1 MGFGCSPWQHMHSI
15 INWLLLIA
23 FVNLSL
29 FIENSTLVQRR
40 SLLSLAL
47 SPDSKHNH
55 RKSNSPDSKHNHLK
69 SDSKVFY
76 HDHIQSIII
85 KLIIIE
91 KTYREQKAS
100 SFPPF
105 EMSATDVGATIAKT
119 DTCLTR
125 KQCSLL

>member
-1 MGFGCSPWQHMHSI
+1 MCILRLRKNTGHMHSI

-55 RKSNSPDSKHNHLK
+55 LK

-76 HDHIQSIII
+76 QIYNHIQNIII
-85 KLIIIE
+85 SQIQNLIENSQKSTSHWSTSKFNFSESTFFIVFSIFKWQVSPTIKL
-91 KTYREQKAS
+91 K
-100 SFPPF
+100 
-105 EMSATDVGATIAKT
+105 
-119 DTCLTR
+119 
-125 KQCSLL
+125 